1 MAGSSS
7 SSSSNSKSNNGAAEQ
22 SEGFIFMV
30 EKRRNFLPIALE
42 NYAVEQVLFVNVL
55 FEKVAISKGKTTWKI
70 TR

>member
-1 MAGSSS
+1 MAGSS

-42 NYAVEQVLFVNVL
+42 NYAVEQVLYFVNVL

>member
-1 MAGSSS
+1 MAGSSG
-7 SSSSNSKSNNGAAEQ
+7 SSSNSKSNNGAAEQ

>member
-1 MAGSSS
+1 MAGS

-42 NYAVEQVLFVNVL
+42 NYAVEQVLCFVNVL